1 MGVVGERA
9 EWWRRGRR
17 ALTGGAGYRVD
28 CLDEQR
34 CVALRILHKHQQQL
48 QGGLYHQAGLGEKA
62 IHMSGAWIRLLV
74 PGGGAG
80 PKEKSLGRKIL
91 VLDLDLKVPFSLQGP
106 SGLPQPFPIHR
117 RGN

>member
-1 MGVVGERA
+1 MGAVGERV
-9 EWWRRGRR
+9 EWRRRGRR
-17 ALTGGAGYRVD
+17 VLTGCAGYRVD
-28 CLDEQR
+28 CLDEQW

-48 QGGLYHQAGLGEKA
+48 QGGLYHQAGLGEKT
-62 IHMSGAWIRLLV
+62 IHMSGAWTRLLV

-91 VLDLDLKVPFSLQGP
+91 VLGLDLKVSFSLQGP
-106 SGLPQPFPIHR
+106 SGLPQPFPLRR